1 MSRSLRV
8 HRVVFPRLVIAS
20 AAVLLVALSTVPAAA
35 QRDETL
41 LGRRG
46 TDVGGF
52 GGPVLKFSRLAGA
65 DAVFTGGR
73 GGVILNRRF
82 VVGAGGYGMA
92 SENIRTDFRFDD
104 GSRPWLQLGY
114 GGLELE
120 VITQPSRLVHGT
132 FSLLLGGGEAM
143 YNSRTESGSTVSTR
157 KLTSEVF
164 VAEPGA
170 HLELNVT
177 RWFRPGVGI
186 GYRYVN
192 GSDLP
197 GVNDAGLSGAV
208 GTLNF
213 KFGRF

>member
-1 MSRSLRV
+1 MITLARSSRSSV
-8 HRVVFPRLVIAS
+8 SRLAGGL
-20 AAVLLVALSTVPAAA
+20 AALVLLAPSATPLAA
-35 QRDETL
+35 QRDDTL

-46 TDVGGF
+46 TDIGGF
-52 GGPVLKFSRLAGA
+52 GGPVVKFSRLAGT
-65 DAVFTGGR
+65 DAVFSGGR
-73 GGVILNRRF
+73 GGVILNRRV
-82 VVGAGGYGMA
+82 VVGVGGYAVA
-92 SENIRTDFRFDD
+92 SEHIRTDFRFED
-104 GSRPWLQLGY
+104 GTRPSLQLGY

-143 YNSRTESGSTVSTR
+143 YSARTESGATVSTR
-157 KLTSEVF
+157 TLASEVF

-177 RWFRPGVGI
+177 RWFRPGIGI

-208 GTLNF
+208 GTLTF